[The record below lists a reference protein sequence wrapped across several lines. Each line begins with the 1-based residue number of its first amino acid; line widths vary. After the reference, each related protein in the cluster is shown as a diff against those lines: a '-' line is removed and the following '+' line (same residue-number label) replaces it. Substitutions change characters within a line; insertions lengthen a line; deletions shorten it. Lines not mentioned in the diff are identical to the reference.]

1 MKAIYKMDCD
11 CGRMG
16 SLQGVFIAEKEHVTV
31 LLKKKIEVY
40 FGEVLGKHSC
50 ILEKLKNIVK
60 NRLI

>member
-31 LLKKKIEVY
+31 LLKQKIEAS
-40 FGEVLGKHSC
+40 FGAVLGKHSS
-50 ILEKLKNIVK
+50 IFEKLKNIVK